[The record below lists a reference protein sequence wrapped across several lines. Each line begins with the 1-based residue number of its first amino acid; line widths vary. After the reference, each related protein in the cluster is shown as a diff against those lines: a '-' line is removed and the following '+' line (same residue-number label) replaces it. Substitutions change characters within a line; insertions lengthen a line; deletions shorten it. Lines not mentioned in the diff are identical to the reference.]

1 MPSTFTT
8 NTGIEKIADGEQ
20 TGLWGQ
26 TTNLNFDIVDRALN
40 GAGAISL
47 SGTTHTLT
55 TSNGVLSDGQ
65 FGVLV
70 FGGSPSGTN
79 TVTISPNTAQKT
91 YWVRNTTA
99 QSVALTQGSG
109 GNVTV
114 PAGTVKAV
122 YANGAGA
129 TAAVVDL
136 TNVLSMGSPAITGGT
151 INGAVI
157 GGTTPAAGTFT
168 TLTASSTATL
178 NTLASSGATITGGT
192 INGATIGASTA
203 STGAFTTLSASTSLT
218 TPLITNAG
226 TLALSATGAN
236 VITASTNG
244 AERLRITSAGNVGIG
259 TTSPAESLH
268 VNGTVRATG
277 LNLNGTA
284 VTATAA
290 QINQLSNNTFSGAVS
305 ATGDGSSVAFYA
317 TAGLAIR
324 QTGASGGSWFFD
336 VAAGG
341 ATHGEFEWRSSN
353 AFTTRMKID
362 ANGNLGLG
370 TTSTAF
376 GRQVISFDNSAVS
389 GTRYNHASGTY
400 NGEVLVFLQA
410 DGLTKMGSVYCD
422 GTSTSYNTS
431 SDYRL
436 KEDVQ
441 PVSDAVEKVMALRPV
456 NYAWKAN
463 GQRVDGFL
471 AHEAQAVVPSA
482 VRGEKDAVDSKG
494 NPIHQGMDHSKLI
507 PLLTA
512 ALQDAL
518 TNIKALEARVAALET
533 DA

>member
-40 GAGAISL
+40 GAGVISL

-79 TVTISPNTAQKT
+79 TVTIAPNTAQKI

-114 PAGTVKAV
+114 PAGTVKVV

-129 TAAVVDL
+129 GAAVVDL

-157 GGTTPAAGTFT
+157 GGVTPAAGAFT
-168 TLTASSTATL
+168 TLTAT
-178 NTLASSGATITGGT
+178 
-192 INGATIGASTA
+192 
-203 STGAFTTLSASTSLT
+203 TSLT
-218 TPLITNAG
+218 TPLLTNAG

-236 VITASTNG
+236 VVTASTNG
-244 AERLRITSAGNVGIG
+244 AERLRITSAGNVGVGTSSPATTLDVVGVIRSTSAGGTSQITTTSIGDTVIANDGVNWLTVKKGAPVDTMRITSAGNVGIG

-290 QINQLSNNTFSGAVS
+290 QINE
-305 ATGDGSSVAFYA
+305 
-317 TAGLAIR
+317 GLAPP
-324 QTGASGGSWFFD
+324 
-336 VAAGG
+336 
-341 ATHGEFEWRSSN
+341 
-353 AFTTRMKID
+353 
-362 ANGNLGLG
+362 
-370 TTSTAF
+370 
-376 GRQVISFDNSAVS
+376 
-389 GTRYNHASGTY
+389 
-400 NGEVLVFLQA
+400 
-410 DGLTKMGSVYCD
+410 GSVIFHAA
-422 GTSTSYNTS
+422 NTAPTG
-431 SDYRL
+431 YL
-436 KEDVQ
+436 
-441 PVSDAVEKVMALRPV
+441 
-456 NYAWKAN
+456 KAN
-463 GQRVDGFL
+463 GAAVSRSVYSDLDAAIYCGDALNATAAFGYRCTDPLNPSTSRSTTGTHIVLPDGRSEFIRGWDDGRGIDVGREFGSAQVATSLFDDRGGGLLAMFGVDGAAGDTVASGATNSISSRSGTFFD
-471 AHEAQAVVPSA
+471 SA
-482 VRGEKDAVDSKG
+482 VGTFTAYRYAFKPRNIA
-494 NPIHQGMDHSKLI
+494 
-507 PLLTA
+507 LLA
-512 ALQDAL
+512 C
-518 TNIKALEARVAALET
+518 IKY
-533 DA
+533 

>member
-79 TVTISPNTAQKT
+79 TVTIAPNTAQKV

-99 QSVALTQGSG
+99 QSVVLTQGSG

-122 YANGAGA
+122 YASGAGA
-129 TAAVVDL
+129 GAAVVDL

-157 GGTTPAAGTFT
+157 GAATPAAGAFT
-168 TLTASSTATL
+168 TLTAT
-178 NTLASSGATITGGT
+178 
-192 INGATIGASTA
+192 
-203 STGAFTTLSASTSLT
+203 TSLT
-218 TPLITNAG
+218 TPLITNSG

-244 AERLRITSAGNVGIG
+244 AERLRITSTGNVGVGTSSPTQSLHVVSSNTATARFEGSSSSVQLDLLSDNDASRNINFLSSTGATDSRIAVFNDKSLRLFTDGGERLRIASTGNVGIG
-259 TTSPAESLH
+259 TTSPAERLD

-290 QINQLSNNTFSGAVS
+290 QINEGLAPPGSVIFHSANTAPTGYLKANGALVSRSTYAALFSAIGTTFGA
-305 ATGDGSSVAFYA
+305 GDGSTTFA
-317 TAGLAIR
+317 LPDLR
-324 QTGASGGSWFFD
+324 
-336 VAAGG
+336 
-341 ATHGEFEWRSSN
+341 GEFIRGWDDGRG
-353 AFTTRMKID
+353 ID
-362 ANGNLGLG
+362 SGR
-370 TTSTAF
+370 AF
-376 GRQVISFDNSAVS
+376 GSAQSQAIQSHQHAVGGMAATGGISQSLVRTGEGNSATFNTTNLTQNTG
-389 GTRYNHASGTY
+389 GTETRPRNI
-400 NGEVLVFLQA
+400 
-410 DGLTKMGSVYCD
+410 
-422 GTSTSYNTS
+422 
-431 SDYRL
+431 
-436 KEDVQ
+436 
-441 PVSDAVEKVMALRPV
+441 AL
-456 NYAWKAN
+456 
-463 GQRVDGFL
+463 L
-471 AHEAQAVVPSA
+471 AC
-482 VRGEKDAVDSKG
+482 
-494 NPIHQGMDHSKLI
+494 
-507 PLLTA
+507 
-512 ALQDAL
+512 
-518 TNIKALEARVAALET
+518 IKY
-533 DA
+533 